1 MSQDSQMAP
10 LRMIFEDELPAEWKR
25 PFAPKPDQLRNM
37 AEQLKVR
44 PDQVKAYVVFSGPQ
58 CKLSH
63 DYVNFLE
70 ASDTGP
76 GNMHVG
82 MCIESPQH
90 WAASRPPTAMAD
102 WAKHFKA
109 YGFPPFSSLVQA
121 IHGQQDL

>member
-1 MSQDSQMAP
+1 MSQDGQMAP
-10 LRMIFEDELPAEWKR
+10 LRCIYADELPAEWKR

-44 PDQVKAYVVFSGPQ
+44 PDQVRAYVVFSGPQ

-63 DYVNFLE
+63 DYVKFLE
-70 ASDTGP
+70 VNDAGP
-76 GNMHVG
+76 GTHVG
-82 MCIESPQH
+82 MCIENPQH

-102 WAKHFKA
+102 WAKHFRA
-109 YGFPPFSSLVQA
+109 HGFPPFSSLVQA